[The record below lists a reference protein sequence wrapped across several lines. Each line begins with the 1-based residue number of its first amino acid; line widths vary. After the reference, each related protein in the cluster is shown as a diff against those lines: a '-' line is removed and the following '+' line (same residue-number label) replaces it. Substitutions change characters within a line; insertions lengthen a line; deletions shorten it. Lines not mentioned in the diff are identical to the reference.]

1 MENDKKKHDVLYGF
15 VNKVVDER
23 NKERSLVFVDDKLLE
38 WVDEQV
44 GAGKYRNRSH
54 AIECALAEVKE
65 GKNRKGGSE
74 VSGYDSPG
82 HLTRNKSS
90 LYWNVMDE
98 KDRRSAMKLFLAL
111 KEASLG
117 VFLAEHFGDNLRAK
131 IDHLEK
137 VMKDRY
143 ETLATIDK
151 MVYKKVLKYLKE
163 ELLKFQ

>member
-44 GAGKYRNRSH
+44 GAGKYLSRSH

-117 VFLAEHFGDNLRAK
+117 IFLAEHFGDNLQSK
-131 IDHLEK
+131 ID
-137 VMKDRY
+137 
-143 ETLATIDK
+143 
-151 MVYKKVLKYLKE
+151 YLKK
-163 ELLKFQ
+163 ELKDGSDRLTRFQKIFYTEVLNELSEKKRSRR